1 MRTSVVRGG
10 LLALANFHARF
21 VRRGLSPMRDLAAD
35 DRGTA
40 AIEFAFISVPFFML
54 VFGIF
59 KVCLLF
65 FTTFSLENAVWQASR
80 EMRTG
85 QFQSGS
91 GAYAG
96 LDGEALRTAFKQSVC
111 NMAPPFVSCTDIRV
125 LAQSVSQFS
134 EIVAPNCR
142 SDTNTIIDEETARG
156 NFSVGGSSVVIL
168 MTACLRWAMGPQ
180 IPFLDLGDLADGTT
194 LIQVSAA
201 FRTEPFGT

>member
-1 MRTSVVRGG
+1 MRTSIARSS
-10 LLALANFHARF
+10 LLALANAHGRT
-21 VRRGLSPMRDLAAD
+21 VRRAASPMHRLAAD

-40 AIEFAFISVPFFML
+40 SIEFAFVSVPFFTL

-65 FTTFSLENAVWQASR
+65 FTTFALENSVWQASR

-85 QFQSGS
+85 QFQSGT

-96 LDGEALRTAFKQSVC
+96 LDGEALRAAFKQSVC
-111 NMAPPFVSCTDIRV
+111 DSAPPFVSCADIRV

-134 EIVAPNCR
+134 DIVAPNCR
-142 SDTNTIIDEETARG
+142 SDTNTIIDEEVARG
-156 NFSVGGSSVVIL
+156 NFNVGGSSAVIL

>member
-1 MRTSVVRGG
+1 MRTSVVRNS
-10 LLALANFHARF
+10 LLALVDPGAGS
-21 VRRGLSPMRDLAAD
+21 VRRAVSPMGRLAAD

-40 AIEFAFISVPFFML
+40 AIEFAFVSVPFFML

-59 KVCLLF
+59 KICLLF

-80 EMRTG
+80 EIRTG
-85 QFQSGS
+85 QYQSGT

-96 LDGEALRTAFKQSVC
+96 LDGEALRAAFKQTVC
-111 NMAPPFVSCTDIRV
+111 DSAPPFVSCADIRI

-134 EIVAPNCR
+134 EIAAPNCR

-168 MTACLRWAMGPQ
+168 MTACLRWAMGPE
-180 IPFLDLGDLADGTT
+180 IPFLELGDLADGTT